1 MPPQGDFYRYE
12 CNVNFRYYYA
22 VSPLRSL
29 ERLLKGTENAQSCT
43 LAALLIMPLSL
54 LRQSPQQAKMG
65 ITKGPPQMRG
75 SLSIATWWRVSPP
88 ADL

>member
-54 LRQSPQQAKMG
+54 LRQSPQQAKRG

-75 SLSIATWWRVSPP
+75 SLSIAT
-88 ADL
+88 

>member
-54 LRQSPQQAKMG
+54 LRQ
-65 ITKGPPQMRG
+65 MRG